1 MNSTTREEE
10 THGDGS
16 HGSRIWISYTAGEV
30 SMDAGIA
37 GMEVAA
43 EAVGAS
49 LTHAGATGS
58 SEVYSVAAVPTTS
71 CSFIGRGEAASEAAG
86 S

>member
-1 MNSTTREEE
+1 
-10 THGDGS
+10 
-16 HGSRIWISYTAGEV
+16 
-30 SMDAGIA
+30 MDAGIA